1 MNPKVNNRISKK
13 GQKAT
18 CRGSWKISRNLL
30 SSFKYAAQGLIYS
43 FSSQRN
49 FRIHIIIGACVFGI
63 ALWLN
68 LSVSELAILVLTIA
82 SVVSLEL
89 INTSIE
95 ALTDLAIG
103 RRFHPLARV
112 AKDCAAAAVS
122 IAAISS
128 LVIAC
133 LLILPKLF
141 IQIGL

>member
-18 CRGSWKISRNLL
+18 GRGSWKISKNLL

-43 FSSQRN
+43 FFSQRN
-49 FRIHIIIGACVFGI
+49 FRIHIIIGAFVFGI

-82 SVVSLEL
+82 SVVILEL

-103 RRFHPLARV
+103 RRFHPLFHFFFNL
-112 AKDCAAAAVS
+112 KFFCEE
-122 IAAISS
+122 
-128 LVIAC
+128 
-133 LLILPKLF
+133 F
-141 IQIGL
+141 NNFGLENIDI